1 MWKVIADLQELCALW
16 DAHICQR
23 CKVEYTGEE
32 HKHTPS
38 PFTTTIKWKEV
49 GSVLQCSHL

>member
-1 MWKVIADLQELCALW
+1 MWEVIAGLQELCALW
-16 DAHICQR
+16 DAHIWQR